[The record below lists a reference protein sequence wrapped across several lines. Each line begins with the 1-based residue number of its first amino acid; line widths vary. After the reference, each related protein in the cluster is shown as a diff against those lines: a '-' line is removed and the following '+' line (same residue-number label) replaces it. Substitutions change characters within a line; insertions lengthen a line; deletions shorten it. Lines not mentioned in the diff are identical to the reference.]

1 MSSSALGIYRVF
13 FFNFGNSNRCG
24 VVSHYISIFTYITL
38 MTDGVGHLTMCS
50 SAFIYPLWGSS
61 LYKSCPFPNWV
72 VCFFLLNPECLYL
85 FWYKSFVKYVTCKY
99 FIPLWGVSFYLQRVL
114 CRAKVLNFYQVQIIF
129 SFMDHALYIHMA
141 ERSKSKETLPNP
153 QSQNPHVIPIWLKHQ
168 ALGQLRVLSYVVS
181 MMLVLGFKEST
192 KNPLVHCNKQRV
204 RAS

>member
-1 MSSSALGIYRVF
+1 MLDTLLCAHLHLYIHFEGAVCSNLAHFLIGF
-13 FFNFGNSNRCG
+13 FFF
-24 VVSHYISIFTYITL
+24 
-38 MTDGVGHLTMCS
+38 
-50 SAFIYPLWGSS
+50 
-61 LYKSCPFPNWV
+61 SCWIQSV
-72 VCFFLLNPECLYL
+72 LYL

-114 CRAKVLNFYQVQIIF
+114 CRAKVLNFDQVQIIF

-168 ALGQLRVLSYVVS
+168 ALGQLRVLSYVIS
-181 MMLVLGFKEST
+181 MMLVSGFKEST

>member
-1 MSSSALGIYRVF
+1 MWS
-13 FFNFGNSNRCG
+13 C
-24 VVSHYISIFTYITL
+24 ISIFMYITL

-50 SAFIYPLWGSS
+50 SAFIYLLWGSS

-129 SFMDHALYIHMA
+129 LLWIMPCTS
-141 ERSKSKETLPNP
+141 
-153 QSQNPHVIPIWLKHQ
+153 IWLRDQSLRKLCLILSHKIPTWFRSGWSIKHW
-168 ALGQLRVLSYVVS
+168 ASLGSFLMWYLW
-181 MMLVLGFKEST
+181 
-192 KNPLVHCNKQRV
+192 C
-204 RAS
+204 